1 MARLYIDTN
10 IIMYALDDTMN
21 LFGKDIS
28 ASSRVLLFRAAKC
41 EHNVIISDWTLKE
54 LEIKKRLSSAR
65 ILLKILEKKTIKV
78 RKTEEDEEMA
88 RSQNPN
94 NVQDELH
101 CILARRA
108 KADYIVTRNTNDFKN
123 SKVPTI
129 KPEQLL

>member
-1 MARLYIDTN
+1 
-10 IIMYALDDTMN
+10 MYALDDTMN